1 MNPQLKKL
9 SIPILR
15 WTLGLVVLWQ
25 SVHFVLSA
33 SSVRHL
39 SENGMPQWIRPV
51 LGGSEIVAAL
61 LFLVPAV
68 SSIGGYSLLVI
79 FAIAVVL
86 HLLHGDADVSGLILY
101 CAAVLVCVSHLE
113 RMGAEMPH
121 ER

>member
-9 SIPILR
+9 SVPILR

-33 SSVRHL
+33 SSARHL
-39 SENGMPQWIRPV
+39 SESAMPQWIRPA

-61 LFLVPAV
+61 LFLMPAL
-68 SSIGGYSLLVI
+68 SWIGGYSLLII
-79 FAIAVVL
+79 FAIAMVL
-86 HLLHGDADVSGLILY
+86 HLLHGDPDIGGLDLY
-101 CAAVLVCVSHLE
+101 FAAVVVCLAHIE
-113 RMGAEMPH
+113 RKRVETPD

>member
-15 WTLGLVVLWQ
+15 WTVGLVVLWQ

-33 SSVRHL
+33 SSARHL
-39 SENGMPQWIRPV
+39 SESGMPQWLRPA

-61 LFLVPAV
+61 LFLMPAV
-68 SSIGGYSLLVI
+68 SWIGGYSLLVI
-79 FAIAVVL
+79 FAIAIVL
-86 HLLHGDADVSGLILY
+86 HLLHGDADVGGLILY
-101 CAAVLVCVSHLE
+101 CAAVVVCLAHLDQK
-113 RMGAEMPH
+113 GVEMPH

>member
-1 MNPQLKKL
+1 MNPQLKRL

-51 LGGSEIVAAL
+51 LGGGEILAAL
-61 LFLVPAV
+61 LFLMPAV
-68 SSIGGYSLLVI
+68 SSAGGYLLLVI
-79 FAIAVVL
+79 FAIAVAL
-86 HLLHGDADVSGLILY
+86 HLLHGDSEVGGLIVY
-101 CAAVLVCVSHLE
+101 CAAVVVCLAHLE
-113 RMGAEMPH
+113 RKGVEMPH